1 MTDLLSSVLDAHG
14 GLARWRA
21 FDMVEAIFM
30 FGGQLVQT
38 KVSPNLPANP
48 TTGPTSRVEMST
60 REQSG
65 TRTDSTGS
73 GQRVRYSPD
82 RVAIENL
89 DGELLSERRVPR
101 EAFAGHDLTTP
112 WDLLHLG
119 YFAGYTQW
127 IYLNAPF
134 IFTLPGVAT
143 EEVDPVRKGA
153 ERWRALRVTLPPD
166 IASHTAVQIFYYNED
181 FLQRRHDYT
190 LDVAGGCNVAHF
202 TDDFRDASGL
212 RLPFRRRAYLC
223 DSDYDV
229 LRDRLLIWIDYSQI
243 HFR

>member
-1 MTDLLSSVLDAHG
+1 
-14 GLARWRA
+14 
-21 FDMVEAIFM
+21 
-30 FGGQLVQT
+30 
-38 KVSPNLPANP
+38 
-48 TTGPTSRVEMST
+48 
-60 REQSG
+60 
-65 TRTDSTGS
+65 
-73 GQRVRYSPD
+73 
-82 RVAIENL
+82 VAIENL

-112 WDLLHLG
+112 WDQLNLA

-134 IFTLPGVAT
+134 VFTRPGVAT
-143 EEVDPVRKGA
+143 EEVDPVRKGT
-153 ERWRALRVTLPPD
+153 ETWRALRVTLPRD
-166 IASHTAVQIFYYNED
+166 IASHSTVQVFYYDES

-190 LDVAGGCNVAHF
+190 RDVAGGCNVAHF

-223 DSDYDV
+223 DGDYGV
-229 LRDRLLIWIDYSQI
+229 LSHRLLIWIDYSQI

>member
-1 MTDLLSSVLDAHG
+1 MTDLLSSMLDAHG

-21 FDMVEAIFM
+21 FDTVEAIFM

-38 KVSPNLPANP
+38 KVSPDLPATP

-60 REQSG
+60 REHSG
-65 TRTDSTGS
+65 TRTDTAGP

-89 DGELLSERRVPR
+89 DGELLSERRRPR
-101 EAFAGHDLTTP
+101 EAFAGHNLTTS
-112 WDLLHLG
+112 WDPLHLG

-127 IYLNAPF
+127 INLNAPF
-134 IFTLPGVAT
+134 VFILPSVAT
-143 EEVDPVRKGA
+143 EEVDPVRKGT
-153 ERWRALRVTLPPD
+153 ETWRALRVTLPPD
-166 IASHTAVQIFYYNED
+166 IASHTAVQTFYYNED

-202 TDDFRDASGL
+202 TDDFRNASGL

-243 HFR
+243 QFR